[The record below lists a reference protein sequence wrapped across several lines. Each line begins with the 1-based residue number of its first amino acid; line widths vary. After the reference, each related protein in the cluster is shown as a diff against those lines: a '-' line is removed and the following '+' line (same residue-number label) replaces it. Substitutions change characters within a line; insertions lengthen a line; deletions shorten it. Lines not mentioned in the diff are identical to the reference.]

1 MADPKLKEFLEDFR
15 RREYEKRLDKYRR
28 QWEEREKR
36 RMMAPT
42 QEAAQ
47 GGRIGYQEGTE
58 TVQPTYGVEEHFSA
72 DMKQNLIEKLKKANP
87 GATLSELVT
96 MLNERYGLAQ
106 GGRIGFQAG
115 GIQEQ
120 RMLQPEYIEALGKT
134 YAGELT
140 RQAGIPAITTAD
152 TQQPGE
158 TAAQFAQRQ
167 AEAQQFGIRKA
178 GMAELMPTVAGQDPL
193 QAAAYAQATD
203 TDFGLGAYKPHLT
216 TAGGLTG
223 PMTAQQR
230 TDYMSPYQQDV
241 IDKTLDEFDV
251 QAGKGLTSL
260 GAAAIGVGGYGGGRH
275 GVAEAEYQSMSDRN
289 RALLQAQMLG
299 QGFQQ
304 AQQARQQDYTNVMN
318 LAQQTPALVG
328 QQIAGL
334 GTLGG
339 GQQAYQQSLLDA
351 SRTGAQMAVYEPQ
364 QRLGTLGSGI
374 TGLMGG
380 TAGFGTQIGT
390 QPQSSPL
397 ASALGIGATL
407 AGIYGMAR

>member
-1 MADPKLKEFLEDFR
+1 MADPKIPEGFIEDFKRRKYEEMLDEYRRHREDYER
-15 RREYEKRLDKYRR
+15 RR
-28 QWEEREKR
+28 
-36 RMMAPT
+36 MTAPT
-42 QEAAQ
+42 QEVAQ
-47 GGRIGYQEGTE
+47 GGRIGYQDAGS
-58 TVQPTYGVEEHFSA
+58 VSQY
-72 DMKQNLIEKLKKANP
+72 DLINQLIEKYLAEGLSPDAARRKAMR
-87 GATLSELVT
+87 EL
-96 MLNERYGLAQ
+96 MGKAQ

-120 RMLQPEYIEALGKT
+120 RVLQPEYIEALGKT

-178 GMAELMPTVAGQDPL
+178 GMAELMPTVAGRDPL
-193 QAAAYAQATD
+193 QTAAYAQATD
-203 TDFGLGAYKPHLT
+203 TDFGLASYQPHLT
-216 TAGGLTG
+216 RAEGLTG
-223 PMTAQQR
+223 PMTDQQR
-230 TDYMSPYQQDV
+230 EDYMSPYQQDV
-241 IDKTLDEFDV
+241 IQKTLDEFDV

-260 GAAAIGVGGYGGGRH
+260 GTAAIGVGGFGGGRH
-275 GVAEAEYQSMSDRN
+275 GVAEAEYQSMSDKN
-289 RALLQAQMLG
+289 RGLLQAQMLG

-304 AQQARQQDYTNVMN
+304 AQQARQQDYSNVMN
-318 LAQQTPALVG
+318 LAQQTPSLVG

-351 SRTGAQMAVYEPQ
+351 SRTGAQMATYEPQ
-364 QRLGTLGSGI
+364 QRLGTLGAGI

-380 TAGFGTQIGT
+380 TAGYNTQVGPAA
-390 QPQSSPL
+390 PQSSPL

-407 AGIYGMAR
+407 AGIYGMTR

>member
-1 MADPKLKEFLEDFR
+1 MADPKIPEGFIENFKR
-15 RREYEKRLDKYRR
+15 KKYEEMLDEYRR
-28 QWEEREKR
+28 YREDYDR
-36 RMMAPT
+36 RKMTAPT
-42 QEAAQ
+42 QEA
-47 GGRIGYQEGTE
+47 
-58 TVQPTYGVEEHFSA
+58 
-72 DMKQNLIEKLKKANP
+72 
-87 GATLSELVT
+87 
-96 MLNERYGLAQ
+96 AQ

-140 RQAGIPAITTAD
+140 RQAGIPAITTA
-152 TQQPGE
+152 TAQQPGE
-158 TAAQFAQRQ
+158 TAAQWQQRQ

-178 GMAELMPTVAGQDPL
+178 GMAELMPTVAGRDPL
-193 QAAAYAQATD
+193 QTAAYAQATD
-203 TDFGLGAYKPHLT
+203 TDFGLGAYQPHLT

-304 AQQARQQDYTNVMN
+304 AQQARQQDYSNVMN

-351 SRTGAQMAVYEPQ
+351 SRTGAQMATYEPQ
-364 QRLGTLGSGI
+364 QRLGTLGAGI

-380 TAGFGTQIGT
+380 SAGFGTQIGT

-407 AGIYGMAR
+407 AGIYGNIR

>member
-1 MADPKLKEFLEDFR
+1 MANRTPEVNA
-15 RREYEKRLDKYRR
+15 
-28 QWEEREKR
+28 
-36 RMMAPT
+36 M
-42 QEAAQ
+42 
-47 GGRIGYQEGTE
+47 
-58 TVQPTYGVEEHFSA
+58 
-72 DMKQNLIEKLKKANP
+72 
-87 GATLSELVT
+87 VT
-96 MLNERYGLAQ
+96 DMLNRGMDNDTISTITGVTPEQIQMIINQINEAQRGLEESGALRNLKAQ

-158 TAAQFAQRQ
+158 TAAQFSQRQ

-203 TDFGLGAYKPHLT
+203 TDFGLGAYQPHLT
-216 TAGGLTG
+216 TAAGLTG

-241 IDKTLDEFDV
+241 IQKTLDEYDV

-260 GAAAIGVGGYGGGRH
+260 GTAAIGVGGYGGGRH

-289 RALLQAQMLG
+289 RGLLQAQMLG

-304 AQQARQQDYTNVMN
+304 AQQARQQDYSNVMN

-351 SRTGAQMAVYEPQ
+351 SRTGAQMSTYEPQ
-364 QRLGTLGSGI
+364 QRLGTLGAGI

-380 TAGFGTQIGT
+380 SAGFGTQIGT

-407 AGIYGMAR
+407 AGIYGNIR